1 MNDWLHWLPIFVT
14 TVTAALALCGL
25 AYYVAALWAARGYAR
40 TVQKLRAAQDAAT
53 AAGTT
58 FAPAVSV
65 LKPLRGID
73 AGDYEAFISHARQKY
88 SGDYELIFG
97 AAPEDSAAKD
107 AVLRLH
113 AEFPECAI
121 RLVEC
126 PELLGPNGKVSTLVQ
141 MLPSARYD
149 HILINDS
156 DIFAGPAYLARVM
169 ACFSDERVGMVTALY
184 SGHCVADAK
193 GKIPV
198 WAKLEAL
205 TVSTEFVPGAILA
218 MQLDGAVKFALG
230 GTLAIR
236 RDVLEKIGG
245 LAPLVDYLADDYE
258 MGVRTIAAGYR
269 VAMAPETVA
278 TGVPD
283 YSWHAFSAH
292 QLRWLRTVRDARRW
306 GYAGLATTFGLVWAT
321 LTVVA
326 SAGAIW
332 SWALLSM
339 SLLARI
345 ALALSVGVGILDDRQ
360 VVRDIWLVPFR
371 DFVGAVLW
379 FWSFGGDD
387 VEWRG
392 IKFRLNK
399 GKLERV

>member
-1 MNDWLHWLPIFVT
+1 MGDLLHWLPIL
-14 TVTAALALCGL
+14 VTATTAVLALCGL
-25 AYYVAALWAARGYAR
+25 AYYIAALWAARGYAR
-40 TVQKLRAAQDAAT
+40 RVGKTRAAQDVAVASGT
-53 AAGTT
+53 AL
-58 FAPAVSV
+58 APAVSV
-65 LKPLRGID
+65 LKPLRGMD

-88 SGDYELIFG
+88 SGEYELIFG
-97 AAPEDSAAKD
+97 AAPGDVAARD
-107 AVLRLH
+107 AVLRLQ

-121 RLVEC
+121 RFVEC

-141 MLPSARYD
+141 MLSSARYG

-156 DIFAGPAYLARVM
+156 DIFAGPEYLARVM
-169 ACFSDERVGMVTALY
+169 ACFSDDQTGMVTALY

-198 WAKLEAL
+198 WAKIEAL
-205 TVSTEFVPGAILA
+205 TVSTEFVPGTLLA
-218 MQLDGAVKFALG
+218 MQIDGGVKFALG

-236 RDVLEKIGG
+236 RDVLDKIGG
-245 LAPLVDYLADDYE
+245 LEPLVNYLADDYE

-283 YSWHAFSAH
+283 YRWHAFAAH

-306 GYAGLATTFGLVWAT
+306 GYAGLATTFGLVWAAI
-321 LTVVA
+321 TVVA
-326 SAGAIW
+326 SAGAVW

-345 ALALSVGVGILDDRQ
+345 ALALSAGVGILGDRQ
-360 VVRDIWLVPFR
+360 VVRDVWLVPFR

-379 FWSFGGDD
+379 VWSFGGDD

-399 GKLERV
+399 GKLERI

>member
-1 MNDWLHWLPIFVT
+1 
-14 TVTAALALCGL
+14 
-25 AYYVAALWAARGYAR
+25 
-40 TVQKLRAAQDAAT
+40 
-53 AAGTT
+53 
-58 FAPAVSV
+58 
-65 LKPLRGID
+65 
-73 AGDYEAFISHARQKY
+73 
-88 SGDYELIFG
+88 
-97 AAPEDSAAKD
+97 
-107 AVLRLH
+107 
-113 AEFPECAI
+113 
-121 RLVEC
+121 
-126 PELLGPNGKVSTLVQ
+126 VSTLVQ
-141 MLPSARYD
+141 MLPSARYG

-156 DIFAGPAYLARVM
+156 DIFAGPEYLARVM
-169 ACFSDERVGMVTALY
+169 ACFSDDQTGMVTALY

-198 WAKLEAL
+198 WAKIEAL
-205 TVSTEFVPGAILA
+205 TVSTEFVPGTLLA
-218 MQLDGAVKFALG
+218 MQIDGGVKFALG

-236 RDVLEKIGG
+236 RDVLDKIGG
-245 LAPLVDYLADDYE
+245 LEPLVNYLADDYE

-283 YSWHAFSAH
+283 YRWHAFAAH

-306 GYAGLATTFGLVWAT
+306 GYAGLATTFGLVWAAI
-321 LTVVA
+321 TVVA
-326 SAGAIW
+326 SAGAVW

-345 ALALSVGVGILDDRQ
+345 ALALSVGVGILGDRQ
-360 VVRDIWLVPFR
+360 VVRDVWLVPFR

-379 FWSFGGDD
+379 VWSFGGDD

-399 GKLERV
+399 GKLERI